1 MIIFLLSSS
10 SSGEAVGSAVGVFSI
25 SGVILTLLVE
35 AGVGVTLGASV
46 DSASISA
53 VGLISGVYIVS
64 LGFE

>member
-1 MIIFLLSSS
+1 MIIFLLSSY
-10 SSGEAVGSAVGVFSI
+10 SSGEAVGSAGGVFSL
-25 SGVILTLLVE
+25 SGVLLVLLVE

>member
-10 SSGEAVGSAVGVFSI
+10 SSGEAVGSAGGVFSL
-25 SGVILTLLVE
+25 SGVLLVLLVE